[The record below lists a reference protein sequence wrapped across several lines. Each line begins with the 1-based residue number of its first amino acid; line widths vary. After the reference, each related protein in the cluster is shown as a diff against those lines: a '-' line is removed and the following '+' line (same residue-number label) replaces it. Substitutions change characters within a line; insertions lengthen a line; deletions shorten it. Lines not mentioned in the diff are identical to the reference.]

1 MSLAVRL
8 RICGLS
14 ACVQR
19 YMEIALRVIVC
30 SQLQPEAGFGA
41 HVEDK
46 VHDGE
51 VGEETCAGG
60 EDLVVGALL

>member
-1 MSLAVRL
+1 MLAAG
-8 RICGLS
+8 IS
-14 ACVQR
+14 
-19 YMEIALRVIVC
+19 
-30 SQLQPEAGFGA
+30 LQPETGFGA

-60 EDLVVGALL
+60 EDLVVGAPL